1 MVEYNLFAGSQSI
14 KEVVSKAFRYQ
25 VRGGTTIHRGCK
37 FFHVGKL
44 NIGQYSTINF
54 GCYLDN
60 RRGIVIGNNVGI
72 AHNTKIYTLGHDLDD
87 PQFKTKGKQVT
98 ICDNV
103 FIFSNAMIMPGVTIG
118 EGAIVLAGSVVTKDV
133 KPWMIVG
140 GNPAKP
146 IRERN
151 HEIDYKQIYPYWFA
165 L

>member
-1 MVEYNLFAGSQSI
+1 M
-14 KEVVSKAFRYQ
+14 
-25 VRGGTTIHRGCK
+25 
-37 FFHVGKL
+37 
-44 NIGQYSTINF
+44 
-54 GCYLDN
+54 
-60 RRGIVIGNNVGI
+60 GI
-72 AHNTKIYTLGHDLDD
+72 AQNTKIYTLGHDLDD
-87 PQFKTKGKQVT
+87 PQFKTRGKQVT

-118 EGAIVLAGSVVTKDV
+118 EGTIVLAGSVVTKDV

-151 HEIDYKQIYPYWFA
+151 YDIDYKQIYPYWFA